1 MTSYTQDSLG
11 VLDISARFYRTVHS
25 KTNTCEKDLTPHQ
38 IDPCGPKIDLPKSLL
53 HDSRTKPVYVFQ
65 SYSFPVR
72 MVQPGGGRLASK
84 AQPGGGRPAV
94 YQADHLMKL
103 CLTA

>member
-38 IDPCGPKIDLPKSLL
+38 IDPCGSKIDLPKSLL
-53 HDSRTKPVYVFQ
+53 HGSGTKPVYVFK

-84 AQPGGGRPAV
+84 AQPGG
-94 YQADHLMKL
+94 
-103 CLTA
+103 